1 MTQAAFTPL
10 VAGQEREL
18 RGGLAADRLASFPP
32 TAVVN
37 ADLSV
42 EELRREGE
50 HDRGS
55 VHAVP
60 EVRVGVDAVRARA
73 GKRLLVLL
81 SYAAADVADVLR
93 GEPRFDQA
101 FLDALVERRFQVVDG
116 LRKPVED
123 YAAYGCTPDEYVQ
136 RFYIGHYN
144 PRGNHFFA
152 FAIKDDL
159 VSWLDPRPP
168 AYDRHGEAPLR
179 ALAATLA

>member
-1 MTQAAFTPL
+1 M
-10 VAGQEREL
+10 G
-18 RGGLAADRLASFPP
+18 
-32 TAVVN
+32 
-37 ADLSV
+37 
-42 EELRREGE
+42 
-50 HDRGS
+50 
-55 VHAVP
+55 
-60 EVRVGVDAVRARA
+60 AVRARA

-81 SYAAADVADVLR
+81 SYAAPMSPAPSAVSPASTS
-93 GEPRFDQA
+93 PSSTPSSS
-101 FLDALVERRFQVVDG
+101 DASSVVDG
-116 LRKPVED
+116 LQKHVED